1 MARAAIAREADSEKL
16 RFGHSDRAGFVIGWP
31 KRPVSVEERVDEVRN
46 AEVCIG
52 WKPKNNHRGRNR
64 MPGGMFRFGG

>member
-1 MARAAIAREADSEKL
+1 MARAAIAREADSKKL
-16 RFGHSDRAGFVIGWP
+16 RFGHSDRAGFVIGWM

-52 WKPKNNHRGRNR
+52 W
-64 MPGGMFRFGG
+64 